1 MDGVNPP
8 RVPEAGDVP
17 EFQAADVGDADIEAA
32 NGGDADPHAA
42 VPVVAY
48 LEAPDLGDDDIEAP
62 DFGDDDPQAAEGGDA
77 DIEAADG
84 GDADPQTVGRG
95 EAEPQAAADQED
107 DFLRLLGTVKG
118 AVLECFKGDAEALEG
133 VDFDSYLRS
142 LSASLLKDD
151 YIFVFEI
158 AIKARKLADIAAVNA
173 SAAYELADRAEAYL
187 ADVTAEAYDNFYNP
201 ANTDAVADAK
211 AAVENANQKLEDC
224 DRKAAILAR
233 AAARLDRMA
242 DTKAKNL
249 VFFFAFSG
257 KNNTIFDSRLEWFA
271 AKTAARTA
279 LSVKWQEF
287 MKSRSDIGI
296 LTIMSMHEESYPWRK
311 RWTQFLLILV
321 IAVQVALPALLLVY
335 SVQTYTLPNGCPM
348 SANPIQKSV
357 AGAIGCIYLVR
368 IVSKMGSKAKEKL
381 IGIRVVFRD
390 ERWLL
395 GALFLDGIMD
405 TWYELVVYGI
415 NFYVIFVTP
424 DPLDMVLN
432 SLAFEF
438 IVQLDDVVK
447 ETYILKHSKKDDSF
461 FKDSK
466 KYDSIPEVYDMTF
479 EFDREA
485 STKTHQTIYLLNYV
499 VPVYVV
505 TIILPPLALIFLP
518 LCKPDNTAQS

>member
-95 EAEPQAAADQED
+95 EAEPQAVDRGEADPQEADPQAADQGDADPQAPHGGEDDALAAAQGVADPQAADQED

-211 AAVENANQKLEDC
+211 AAVENANQNL
-224 DRKAAILAR
+224 RIAIER
-233 AAARLDRMA
+233 QQFW
-242 DTKAKNL
+242 L
-249 VFFFAFSG
+249 V
-257 KNNTIFDSRLEWFA
+257 
-271 AKTAARTA
+271 
-279 LSVKWQEF
+279 
-287 MKSRSDIGI
+287 
-296 LTIMSMHEESYPWRK
+296 P
-311 RWTQFLLILV
+311 
-321 IAVQVALPALLLVY
+321 
-335 SVQTYTLPNGCPM
+335 
-348 SANPIQKSV
+348 
-357 AGAIGCIYLVR
+357 
-368 IVSKMGSKAKEKL
+368 
-381 IGIRVVFRD
+381 
-390 ERWLL
+390 
-395 GALFLDGIMD
+395 
-405 TWYELVVYGI
+405 
-415 NFYVIFVTP
+415 
-424 DPLDMVLN
+424 PLD
-432 SLAFEF
+432 
-438 IVQLDDVVK
+438 
-447 ETYILKHSKKDDSF
+447 
-461 FKDSK
+461 
-466 KYDSIPEVYDMTF
+466 
-479 EFDREA
+479 
-485 STKTHQTIYLLNYV
+485 
-499 VPVYVV
+499 
-505 TIILPPLALIFLP
+505 
-518 LCKPDNTAQS
+518 